1 MFWIKHLRITLLLS
15 ILITCFCSPKMVT
28 FEQQVLNEA
37 DSLFREG
44 NYEYAKVK
52 YAKVREL
59 KPKSEVA
66 RRSQYYLAYINV
78 YYDNPFANW
87 EAALREFRTFA
98 ALYPD
103 DQRIGEV
110 NSWIRLLVVM
120 QTFKKEYQGTTN
132 KLEQLSKKEPPPPC
146 PPQQSPLRKTNIDI
160 ITESLRNCLDAKDS
174 LNKKVKDFENVI
186 LDLEKNCIQTGR

>member
-1 MFWIKHLRITLLLS
+1 
-15 ILITCFCSPKMVT
+15 MVT
-28 FEQQVLNEA
+28 FEQQILNEA

-52 YAKVREL
+52 YAKAREI
-59 KPKSEVA
+59 KPKSDVA
-66 RRSQYYLAYINV
+66 KTSQYYLAFINV

-103 DQRIGEV
+103 DSRIGEV

-132 KLEQLSKKEPPPPC
+132 KLEELSKKEPDPC
-146 PPQQSPLRKTNIDI
+146 PPPVQRKTNVDI
-160 ITESLRNCLDAKDS
+160 ITESLRNCLEAKDS
-174 LNKKVKDFENVI
+174 LSRKAKEFENVI
-186 LDLEKNCIQTGR
+186 LDLERNCLKAGK

>member
-1 MFWIKHLRITLLLS
+1 MSCIKYWGIALQILTVS
-15 ILITCFCSPKMVT
+15 ICCCSPKMVT
-28 FEQQVLNEA
+28 FEQQILSEA

-52 YAKVREL
+52 YAKAREI
-59 KPKSEVA
+59 KPKSDVA
-66 RRSQYYLAYINV
+66 RTSQYYLAFINV

-103 DQRIGEV
+103 DPRIGEV

-120 QTFKKEYQGTTN
+120 QTFKKEFQGTTN
-132 KLEQLSKKEPPPPC
+132 KLEELSKKEPAPC
-146 PPQQSPLRKTNIDI
+146 PPPAPRKTNVDI

-174 LNKKVKDFENVI
+174 LSRKAKEFESVI
-186 LDLEKNCIQTGR
+186 LDLEKNCLKAGK

>member
-1 MFWIKHLRITLLLS
+1 MSWIKGFKTTLGILL
-15 ILITCFCSPKMVT
+15 ILICCCSPKIVT
-28 FEQQVLNEA
+28 FEQKILSEA

-52 YAKVREL
+52 YAKAREL
-59 KPKSEVA
+59 KPKSDVA
-66 RRSQYYLAYINV
+66 RTSQYYLAFINV

-120 QTFKKEYQGTTN
+120 QTFKKVYQGTNN
-132 KLEQLSKKEPPPPC
+132 KLEELSKKEPPPC
-146 PPQQSPLRKTNIDI
+146 PPPTPRKTNVDI

-174 LNKKVKDFENVI
+174 LGRKTKEFESVI
-186 LDLEKNCIQTGR
+186 LDLEKKCLQAGK

>member
-1 MFWIKHLRITLLLS
+1 MFCINCLRAVLQIC
-15 ILITCFCSPKMVT
+15 IVAICCCSPKIVH
-28 FEQQVLNEA
+28 FEQQVFAQA

-52 YAKVREL
+52 FARVREI

-66 RRSQYYLAYINV
+66 KIAQFYLAYINV
-78 YYDNPFANW
+78 FYDNPFANW

-98 ALYPD
+98 ALYPED
-103 DQRIGEV
+103 SRIGEV

-132 KLEQLSKKEPPPPC
+132 RLEELSKKIPPPTT
-146 PPQQSPLRKTNIDI
+146 PQPSPLRKTNVDI

-174 LNKKVKDFENVI
+174 LSRKTKEFEHAI
-186 LDLEKNCIQTGR
+186 LDLEKKCLQAGR

>member
-1 MFWIKHLRITLLLS
+1 MYWIKHWGIALQ
-15 ILITCFCSPKMVT
+15 ILTVSFCCCSPKMVT
-28 FEQQVLNEA
+28 FEQQILNEA

-52 YAKVREL
+52 YAKAREI
-59 KPKSEVA
+59 KPKSDVA
-66 RRSQYYLAYINV
+66 KISQYYLAFINV

-103 DQRIGEV
+103 DPRIGEV

-120 QTFKKEYQGTTN
+120 QTFKREYQGTTN
-132 KLEQLSKKEPPPPC
+132 KIEELSKKEPEPC
-146 PPQQSPLRKTNIDI
+146 PPPVPRKTNVDI
-160 ITESLRNCLDAKDS
+160 ITESLRNCLEAKDS
-174 LNKKVKDFENVI
+174 LNRKAKEFENVI
-186 LDLEKNCIQTGR
+186 LDLEKNCLKAGK

>member
-1 MFWIKHLRITLLLS
+1 MNFLWVGLQVS
-15 ILITCFCSPKMVT
+15 LIAFCSCSPKIVT
-28 FEQQVLNEA
+28 FEQQVLAEA
-37 DSLFREG
+37 DSLFRNG

-52 YAKVREL
+52 YAKAREL
-59 KPKSEVA
+59 KPKSDVA
-66 RRSQYYLAYINV
+66 RISQYYLAYINV
-78 YYDNPFANW
+78 YYDNPFSNW

-120 QTFKKEYQGTTN
+120 QTFKKVYQGTTN
-132 KLEQLSKKEPPPPC
+132 KLDELSKKEPVPC
-146 PPQQSPLRKTNIDI
+146 PPQPPPTRRTNVDI

-174 LNKKVKDFENVI
+174 LTRKAKEFENVI
-186 LDLEKNCIQTGR
+186 LDLEKKCLQAGR